1 MNTYK
6 EPVEETEKIKPPGKP
21 NKIVRF
27 ISSIISGSFLTREQS
42 LRYIPFFLFIS
53 FLAICYI
60 ANGYYA
66 EAKMREFNNL
76 TNELKELRP
85 EFIITK
91 SNLMF
96 ISKQSEVAAAA
107 LPLGLKE
114 SVVPPEKIVIK
125 K

>member
-6 EPVEETEKIKPPGKP
+6 EPIKETEKIKSPRKP

-27 ISSIISGSFLTREQS
+27 LSSIISGRFLTREQS
-42 LRYIPFFLFIS
+42 LRLIPFFLYLS

-66 EAKMREFNNL
+66 EAKVRQLNSL

-85 EFIITK
+85 EYIITK

-96 ISKQSEVAAAA
+96 ISKQSEVAQAV

-114 SVVPPEKIVIK
+114 SVVPPEKIVVK

>member
-6 EPVEETEKIKPPGKP
+6 EPIKETEKIKSTRKP

-27 ISSIISGSFLTREQS
+27 LSSIISGRFLTREQS
-42 LRYIPFFLFIS
+42 LRLIPFFLYLS

-66 EAKMREFNNL
+66 EAKVRQLNSL

-85 EFIITK
+85 EYIITK

-96 ISKQSEVAAAA
+96 ISKQSEVAQAV

-114 SVVPPEKIVIK
+114 SVVPPEKIVVK

>member
-6 EPVEETEKIKPPGKP
+6 EPIKETEKIKSTRKP

-27 ISSIISGSFLTREQS
+27 LSSIISGRFLTREQS
-42 LRYIPFFLFIS
+42 LRLIPFFLYLS

-66 EAKMREFNNL
+66 EAKVRQLNSL

-85 EFIITK
+85 EYIITK
-91 SNLMF
+91 SNL
-96 ISKQSEVAAAA
+96 
-107 LPLGLKE
+107 
-114 SVVPPEKIVIK
+114 
-125 K
+125 